1 MAVIDKVKGPAVVSP
16 PMSGQAKG
24 LARANSPLEKA
35 SSHLVST
42 AGREMAK
49 VYRETRCNKILPS
62 NGTKLV
68 YMLINILKA
77 YEVTE
82 IEKRLSNLELANLQ
96 SNK

>member
-1 MAVIDKVKGPAVVSP
+1 MHTDTQIIEDPHP
-16 PMSGQAKG
+16 RIN
-24 LARANSPLEKA
+24 LATSEDIR
-35 SSHLVST
+35 
-42 AGREMAK
+42 REMAK

-82 IEKRLSNLELANLQ
+82 IEKRLSDLELADL
-96 SNK
+96 KGDK

>member
-1 MAVIDKVKGPAVVSP
+1 MTTSCIEHLPLY
-16 PMSGQAKG
+16 QASNKIIEEPTPRIN
-24 LARANSPLEKA
+24 LATSEDIR
-35 SSHLVST
+35 
-42 AGREMAK
+42 REMAK

-82 IEKRLSNLELANLQ
+82 IERRLTALELAHLEGA
-96 SNK
+96 K

>member
-1 MAVIDKVKGPAVVSP
+1 M
-16 PMSGQAKG
+16 
-24 LARANSPLEKA
+24 
-35 SSHLVST
+35 ST
-42 AGREMAK
+42 ACTKQMSKDVDLASFDGSGTPRINLATSEDIRREMAK

-82 IEKRLSNLELANLQ
+82 IEKRLTDLELAHLEG
-96 SNK
+96 NK

>member
-1 MAVIDKVKGPAVVSP
+1 MTVSCTEYLP
-16 PMSGQAKG
+16 LTQDTSEIVDDPTPRIN
-24 LARANSPLEKA
+24 LATSEDIR
-35 SSHLVST
+35 
-42 AGREMAK
+42 REMAK

-82 IEKRLSNLELANLQ
+82 IEKRLTDLELANLEV
-96 SNK
+96 NK